1 MKNNMRGIEIVPKLI
16 RPNQR
21 TWSAGKTL
29 DGGVW
34 LQFEGAPRFNMTPAQ
49 AMEMAQGILLCLGH
63 QLERVPQPDELGG

>member
-1 MKNNMRGIEIVPKLI
+1 MKNSMRGVEIVPRLI

-21 TWSAGKTL
+21 AWKGGKTL

-34 LQFEGAPRFNMTPAQ
+34 LEFQGTPRFNMTPAQ

-63 QLERVPQPDELGG
+63 QLERVPTPEELSG

>member
-1 MKNNMRGIEIVPKLI
+1 MKNGVVLPRLI

-34 LQFEGAPRFNMTPAQ
+34 LEFQGTPRFNMTPAQ

-63 QLERVPQPDELGG
+63 QLERVPTPEELDG